1 VRRGADTEVEA
12 LQSSAARDWDL
23 LLEQVDEPSS
33 LVASLSSVVELLEG
47 YIDATPANGV
57 RWGTWSVLAATLSH
71 FSELGL
77 ELLGSGRSADLTEDQ
92 VDALWTQVH
101 PALDLLASHVP
112 SSVACG
118 PPDGAVE

>member
-1 VRRGADTEVEA
+1 
-12 LQSSAARDWDL
+12 
-23 LLEQVDEPSS
+23 
-33 LVASLSSVVELLEG
+33 VASLSSVVELLEG
-47 YIDATPANGV
+47 YIDVTPANGV

-77 ELLGSGRSADLTEDQ
+77 ELELLGSGHSADLTEDQ

-101 PALDLLASHVP
+101 PASDLLASHVP
-112 SSVACG
+112 PSVARG